1 MQKSNQFIK
10 VLNQLDKQLQIAKKK
25 LADVRLFYEMGHI
38 EYACDESLE
47 VEEVVE
53 KSALLARALPAY
65 TGSPK
70 AVQEV
75 EQIIRN
81 TVPIEI
87 GFTKEGWFSVRL
99 PFILPKKESG
109 STDYIRSYLYPA
121 IRDFFKGK
129 QPVRYTDCVVIFR
142 HVYDRQRPERQYRDH
157 DNFEI
162 NFVTDAIALY
172 VLPDD
177 NPMVCTHYYCS
188 ASSSVE
194 RTEVYIVPKP
204 DFRRW
209 LDIEPGMPDKGVLLY
224 KNRL

>member
-1 MQKSNQFIK
+1 MEKSNQFVK
-10 VLNQLDKQLQIAKKK
+10 VLNQLDKKLQFAKKT

-38 EYACDESLE
+38 EYACDVALE

-53 KSALLARALPAY
+53 KSVLLARALPAY
-65 TGSPK
+65 TGSPQ
-70 AVQEV
+70 AVRKV
-75 EQIIRN
+75 EEIIRR
-81 TVPIEI
+81 TVPVEI
-87 GFTKEGWFSVRL
+87 GFTPEGWFSVRL

-121 IRDFFKGK
+121 LKEFFKGK
-129 QPVRYTDCVVIFR
+129 QPVKYTDCVIIFR

-188 ASSSVE
+188 ASSTIE
-194 RTEVYIVPKP
+194 RTEVYIVPKK
-204 DFRRW
+204 DFKQW
-209 LDIEPGMPDKGVLLY
+209 LDAESSMPDKGVLLY
-224 KNRL
+224 ENKF